1 MNTGIKTIT
10 IKGYKSISEEQSID
24 IKPLTILAGA
34 NSSGKSSFIQPL
46 LLMKQTLEAPYDPP
60 PLLIDGPNINFR
72 YHEEFLSKTKLGQD
86 KNFYIGITADETKIQ
101 VYFKKEDNQLI
112 IEKMDC
118 ERFSDFIFEFTY
130 PFHKKFT
137 LNENMTSEEIRKFIT
152 HIEMSGVTEKNNYF
166 IARVKCFLKIIPFL
180 ASEKKPETFSVEP
193 YYDPSKNVEGNIRN
207 IINLSGIRGNPSRNY
222 PITGINDT
230 SYFTGNFE
238 NYVASII
245 HNWEIKK
252 NIEKLDSLKEDIET
266 LGINKK
272 VKTNK
277 IDDTRIEIKVS
288 RYNNSNNDDLVNI
301 SDVGLGVSQ
310 ALPILV
316 ALNVAKENQIVYI
329 EQPELHLHPKAQV
342 NMAKVLAKASKRGV
356 KVVIETHSSLLLLA
370 IQTLVAKNEL
380 DKSLVKLHWFTQD
393 KSGNTRVSSADLD
406 ENGAFGEWP
415 EDFGQVELHAE
426 SNYLDAIE
434 SKFMEEG

>member
-46 LLMKQTLEAPYDPP
+46 LLMKQTLEASYDAG
-60 PLLIDGPNINFR
+60 PLLLNGSNINFTSM
-72 YHEEFLSKTKLGQD
+72 EQFLSKTENTQFD
-86 KNFYIGITADETKIQ
+86 TFHVGIEADERKIQ
-101 VYFKKEDNQLI
+101 VYYKKENDSLT
-112 IEKMDC
+112 IEKMDF
-118 ERFSDFIFEFTY
+118 EDFSNVLFGNDHLTV
-130 PFHKKFT
+130 KKVT
-137 LNENMTSEEIRKFIT
+137 INQNMTSDEVSPLVSHHF
-152 HIEMSGVTEKNNYF
+152 MDNNGNELYKWC
-166 IARVKCFLKIIPFL
+166 IARFKCFLSVSSYEPL
-180 ASEKKPETFSVEP
+180 EKKPESVTSLWDYIASP
-193 YYDPSKNVEGNIRN
+193 IDRNIRK
-207 IINLSGIRGNPSRNY
+207 IIHLSGIRGNPSRNY
-222 PITGINDT
+222 PVTGIGNDNLF
-230 SYFTGNFE
+230 SGNFE

-245 HNWEIKK
+245 HNWKKEKNIKK
-252 NIEKLDSLKEDIET
+252 LNSLKEDLDI
-266 LGINKK
+266 LGINKD
-272 VKTNK
+272 VDTNK
-277 IDDTRIEIKVS
+277 INDAQIEIKVS
-288 RYNNSNNDDLVNI
+288 RSKNSNKEDLVNI

-380 DKSLVKLHWFTQD
+380 DKSLLKLHWFTQD
-393 KSGNTRVSSADLD
+393 KFGNTRVSSADLD

-415 EDFGQVELHAE
+415 EDFGQVELNAE

-434 SKFMEEG
+434 SKFMEEV

>member
-46 LLMKQTLEAPYDPP
+46 LLMKQTLEASYDAG
-60 PLLIDGPNINFR
+60 PLLLNGANINFTSM
-72 YHEEFLSKTKLGQD
+72 EQFLSKTENGQFD
-86 KNFYIGITADETKIQ
+86 TFHVGIEADERKIQ
-101 VYFKKEDNQLI
+101 VYYKKEDDFI
-112 IEKMDC
+112 TIEKMDF
-118 ERFSDFIFEFTY
+118 EDFSVRTSGRSY
-130 PFHKKFT
+130 LTVNKVS
-137 LNENMTSEEIRKFIT
+137 LNRNMKSEEAYSLSYLGEAENVF
-152 HIEMSGVTEKNNYF
+152 V
-166 IARVKCFLKIIPFL
+166 ARQKCFLTLVSTSVFYENNPESVSDSYDYVAKPIDYNIRKIIH
-180 ASEKKPETFSVEP
+180 
-193 YYDPSKNVEGNIRN
+193 
-207 IINLSGIRGNPSRNY
+207 LSGIRGNPSRNY
-222 PITGINDT
+222 PVTGIGNDNLF
-230 SYFTGNFE
+230 SGNFE

-245 HNWEIKK
+245 HNWKK
-252 NIEKLDSLKEDIET
+252 ENNIEKLNSLKEDLDI
-266 LGINKK
+266 LGINKE
-272 VKTNK
+272 VDTNK
-277 IDDTRIEIKVS
+277 INDAQIEIKVS
-288 RYNNSNNDDLVNI
+288 RSKNSNKEDLVNI